1 MRRLGL
7 VLLSAASLS
16 ACASLGPA
24 SPPTAQ
30 SYADF
35 LIGRVANARED
46 HRVASD
52 RFYSA
57 LRQSPGERY
66 LIEGGVRAALSTGD
80 ARRAREV
87 ARLANRDM
95 DVPAAQL
102 VLAAEALT
110 AGRHSAARAMLDRT
124 QGAIEEE
131 FAARML
137 TAWAKAGDGRTDES
151 LTDLQRLS
159 APRPFS
165 GVFVFQQ
172 AMALDLAGRNDEGL
186 AAYVRAE
193 GEGLW
198 LPPGVIRHADLL
210 VRMNRRDEALALMTR
225 FANDTTNPEIAD
237 ARARLADGRPLTVGA
252 MTAARGA
259 AIGLYGLGA
268 LLTQE
273 NYADDGLVILSLA
286 LMLDPQLESAQ
297 LAFAEAQRDQGH
309 NAEARETLASLP
321 QDSVYAESARLISAW
336 ILRDE
341 GRQDEAIAAARA
353 ASETGGRRAKIA
365 LGDLLR
371 SFERYGE
378 AEPIYS
384 ELIGEGTDDWRL
396 YFARGASRERLGRW
410 QEAEA
415 DLRRAL
421 EVSPDQPDV
430 LNYLGYTWVD
440 RGEHLQEGLTM
451 IARAAELR
459 PNSGA
464 ILDSLG
470 WAHYQL
476 GNYEEALVHL
486 ERAVELEPADAV
498 LNDHLGDG
506 YWRVG
511 RRLEARFQWRRAL
524 TLEPNDTL
532 RAALDAKIEAGLPA
546 PAPLANNSAPRAR

>member
-7 VLLSAASLS
+7 VLLSAVSLS
-16 ACASLGPA
+16 ACSTYAGA
-24 SPPTAQ
+24 PPQTAQ

-35 LIGRVANARED
+35 LIGRVANLRED

-57 LRQSPGERY
+57 LRSAPQERY

-80 ARRAREV
+80 ARRAREI
-87 ARLANRDM
+87 ARLADRDM
-95 DVPAAQL
+95 DVPVAQL
-102 VLAAEALT
+102 VLATDALT
-110 AGRHSAARAMLDRT
+110 AGRYAPARALLDRT

-137 TAWAKAGDGRTDES
+137 TAWAKAGEARTDDAVADLAR
-151 LTDLQRLS
+151 LT

-165 GVFVFQQ
+165 GVFVFQE
-172 AMALDLAGRNDEGL
+172 AMALDLAGRNEEAL
-186 AAYVRAE
+186 ASYVRAE

-210 VRMNRRDEALALMTR
+210 VRMNRRDDALALMTR

-237 ARARLADGRPLTVGA
+237 ARARLAAGQPLGVGA
-252 MTAARGA
+252 LTAARGA

-286 LMLDPQLESAQ
+286 LMLDPELESAH

-309 NAEARETLASLP
+309 NAEARQTLASLRP
-321 QDSVYAESARLISAW
+321 DSPYAESARLISAW

-353 ASETGGRRAKIA
+353 AAETGGRRAKVA

-371 SFERYGE
+371 SFERYDE
-378 AEPIYS
+378 AEPIYTD
-384 ELIGEGTDDWRL
+384 LIGDSSDDWRL
-396 YFARGASRERLGRW
+396 YFARGAARERLGRW
-410 QEAEA
+410 QDAES

-486 ERAVELEPADAV
+486 ERAVELEPADPI

-524 TLEPNDTL
+524 TLSPSDTL
-532 RAALDAKIEAGLPA
+532 RGEIDRKIEAGLPA
-546 PAPLANNSAPRAR
+546 PAPLANNAAPHAR